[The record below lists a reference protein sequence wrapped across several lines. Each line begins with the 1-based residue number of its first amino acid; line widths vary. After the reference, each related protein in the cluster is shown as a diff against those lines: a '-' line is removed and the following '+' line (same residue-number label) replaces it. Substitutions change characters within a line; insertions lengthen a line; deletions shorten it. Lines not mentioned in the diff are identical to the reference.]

1 MVCPGCGKEP
11 IGFWRYTTLFSP
23 KSLKCRH
30 CGRALKPTRKHL
42 RLVAVAQVGA
52 VLGGVSLG
60 LLAVKLIYNSRSN
73 LLLLAIVAVAA
84 FAVGLVYEIAA
95 WRTGGYN

>member
-1 MVCPGCGKEP
+1 MSCPGCGRKP
-11 IGFWRYTTLFSP
+11 LGFWRYTTLFSP
-23 KSLKCRH
+23 KSLKCQH
-30 CGRALKPTRKHL
+30 CGRALVPTRKHV

-73 LLLLAIVAVAA
+73 LLLLAIVAVVA
-84 FAVGLVYEIAA
+84 FAVGLIYEITA